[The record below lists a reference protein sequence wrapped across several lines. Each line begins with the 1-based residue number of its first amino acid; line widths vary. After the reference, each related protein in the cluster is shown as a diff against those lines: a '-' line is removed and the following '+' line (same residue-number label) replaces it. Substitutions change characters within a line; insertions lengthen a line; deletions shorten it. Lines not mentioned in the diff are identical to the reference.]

1 MILLKLHNFL
11 EGKLACSEKRN
22 GGVANKNVL
31 MLSSNCLYQEGG
43 MPGFKKPPQASEGAG
58 LK

>member
-1 MILLKLHNFL
+1 MLKLHNL
-11 EGKLACSEKRN
+11 AGEKLDCSEKRN
-22 GGVANKNVL
+22 GDVANKNVL

-43 MPGFKKPPQASEGAG
+43 MPGFNKPLRASEDAG

>member
-1 MILLKLHNFL
+1 MLKLHTL
-11 EGKLACSEKRN
+11 AGEKLDCSEKRN
-22 GGVANKNVL
+22 GDVANKNVL

-43 MPGFKKPPQASEGAG
+43 MPGFNKPPRASEDAG